1 MCGRP
6 FCAQCLAEIMG
17 QKLCGECKLQ
27 SVTGVVEQRRQHP
40 LALLSLVVPIAGY
53 VTCVGIPFTSGLGI
67 YLGWKVMRE
76 IREKPHL
83 SGHSVALAGI
93 VVSGGVLATWLVA
106 LVASLIL
113 YITSR

>member
-1 MCGRP
+1 
-6 FCAQCLAEIMG
+6 MG

-27 SVTGVVEQRRQHP
+27 SVTGIVEQRRQHP

-67 YLGWKVMRE
+67 YLGWKVIRE

-83 SGHSVALAGI
+83 SGGSLALAGM

-113 YITSR
+113 HITSR